1 MNKLVL
7 QGRIR
12 EMSAQAIKVPTAPG
26 VDLEKLV
33 DGDPDPMF
41 VTLEVAS
48 ATVSGNR
55 NRYNE
60 ATLLDIAKQINDT
73 RPDAYL
79 GHLDDKELA
88 TKYPDPQTMWIGASV
103 EKIDGIARLFAKG
116 YVYTDAK
123 VRSLLK
129 KAGAAGK
136 VMAVSIAG
144 RADKKFDKIA
154 KVYDIINFKLDSI
167 DWARPGSQGL
177 NPLLT
182 PFITQEMVDTAMEV
196 KLNEATLAQLKEL
209 RPDLVD
215 ALKEEIKKE
224 AEPVNPPAPTPAP
237 TAEMVEVKNILGLD
251 ENGSVKERVSE
262 MVDENKTLVSEMKDL
277 LTEHIDSSIGKEVTK
292 PAVKGVIREMVI
304 SQVQDWT
311 KSGVDTAIN
320 NVLQSKSTKD
330 LITEMTRE
338 MTVNPLEDPRNSGT
352 SKTNKFIKK

>member
-7 QGRIR
+7 QGRIT
-12 EMSAQAIKVPTAPG
+12 EMSAQAIKVPTASG
-26 VDLEKLV
+26 VDLEKLTE
-33 DGDPDPMF
+33 GDPDPMF

-55 NRYNE
+55 NRYSE
-60 ATLLDIAKQINDT
+60 ATLLNIAEQINET

-103 EKIDGIARLFAKG
+103 EKIDGVARLFAKG

-129 KAGAAGK
+129 KAVAAGK

-144 RADKKFDKIA
+144 RANKKFDKVA
-154 KVYDIINFKLDSI
+154 KVYDIIDFKLDSI
-167 DWARPGSQGL
+167 DWARPGTQGL

-182 PFITQEMVDTAMEV
+182 PFITQEMVDTSMEI
-196 KLNEATLAQLKEL
+196 KLQEATLEQLKEL
-209 RPDLVD
+209 RPDLVE
-215 ALKEEIKKE
+215 ALKKE
-224 AEPVNPPAPTPAP
+224 LTPTPPANPEPTPAPAP
-237 TAEMVEVKNILGLD
+237 TAEMVEVKNLLGLD

-277 LTEHIDSSIGKEVTK
+277 LTEHIDLAVGQKVTK
-292 PAVKGVIREMVI
+292 PAVKAVIKEMVVN
-304 SQVQDWT
+304 QVTDWT

-320 NVLQSKSTKD
+320 NVLQSKSTTD

-338 MTVNPLEDPRNSGT
+338 MVVNPLEDPRNSGT